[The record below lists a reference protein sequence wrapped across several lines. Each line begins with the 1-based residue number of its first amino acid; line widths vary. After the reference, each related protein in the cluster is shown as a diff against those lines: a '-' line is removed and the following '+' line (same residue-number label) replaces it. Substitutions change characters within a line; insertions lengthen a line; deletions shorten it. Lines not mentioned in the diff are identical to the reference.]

1 MKVKTYV
8 LGMFQTNTYLAVN
21 EETKECV
28 IVDPALF
35 SAEMKAYI
43 QKEGLTPKAV
53 LLTHGHIDH
62 MGGAREAAKEYKIP
76 IYAHEEELAVLKD
89 ANVNLSS
96 SFGAPYTLEEALPLK
111 ADEKISFAGFSFR
124 VIFTPGHTQGGC
136 CYYEESENV
145 LFSGDT
151 LFAGSV
157 GRTDFPGGS
166 TSALI
171 RNIKERLLPLPDD
184 TIVYPGHMQMTTIG
198 NEKREN
204 PFI

>member
-1 MKVKTYV
+1 MKVEHYV
-8 LGMFQTNTYLAVN
+8 LGMFQTNTYLAIN
-21 EETKECV
+21 EETNECV

-35 SAEMKAYI
+35 SAELKGHI
-43 QKEGLTPKAV
+43 LEKGLTPKAV

-62 MGGAREAAKEYKIP
+62 MGGAGEIAGEYGIP
-76 IYAHEEELAVLKD
+76 IYAHEEELKVLGD
-89 ANVNLSS
+89 ARVNLSA
-96 SFGAPYTLEEALPLK
+96 SFTGPFTLDSVQPLK
-111 ADEKISFAGFSFR
+111 AEQALAVAGFSFQI
-124 VIFTPGHTQGGC
+124 IFTPGHTQGGC
-136 CYYEESENV
+136 CYYEQEAKV

-171 RNIKERLLPLPDD
+171 RSIKERLLCLPDD

-204 PFI
+204 PFL

>member
-62 MGGAREAAKEYKIP
+62 MGGASETAKDTRFQSMPTKR
-76 IYAHEEELAVLKD
+76 
-89 ANVNLSS
+89 NLL
-96 SFGAPYTLEEALPLK
+96 Y
-111 ADEKISFAGFSFR
+111 
-124 VIFTPGHTQGGC
+124 
-136 CYYEESENV
+136 
-145 LFSGDT
+145 
-151 LFAGSV
+151 
-157 GRTDFPGGS
+157 
-166 TSALI
+166 
-171 RNIKERLLPLPDD
+171 
-184 TIVYPGHMQMTTIG
+184 
-198 NEKREN
+198 
-204 PFI
+204 

>member
-1 MKVKTYV
+1 M
-8 LGMFQTNTYLAVN
+8 
-21 EETKECV
+21 
-28 IVDPALF
+28 
-35 SAEMKAYI
+35 
-43 QKEGLTPKAV
+43 
-53 LLTHGHIDH
+53 
-62 MGGAREAAKEYKIP
+62 
-76 IYAHEEELAVLKD
+76 
-89 ANVNLSS
+89 
-96 SFGAPYTLEEALPLK
+96 
-111 ADEKISFAGFSFR
+111 
-124 VIFTPGHTQGGC
+124 
-136 CYYEESENV
+136 